1 MKAIKYVVLIVT
13 IIFLSIITLRMDFSG
28 VKNAKWI
35 SWLILLMALAFIK
48 EAKKSWNGNDSLW
61 NFLTERDKVIF
72 TICTIIL
79 LLFCL
84 YPIKEE
90 VHMGVTFLMFSV
102 GIALTA
108 AIENKF
114 GSDTLKEF
122 LWWS

>member
-1 MKAIKYVVLIVT
+1 MKAIKYVALTLT
-13 IIFLSIITLRMDFSG
+13 IIFLSIITFRMDFSDI
-28 VKNAKWI
+28 KNGKWI
-35 SWLILLMALAFIK
+35 SWLILLMTLAFIK
-48 EAKKSWNGNDSLW
+48 EAKKARNGNDSLW
-61 NFLTERDKVIF
+61 NILTERDKAVF

-90 VHMGVTFLMFSV
+90 VHMGITFLMFSV
-102 GIALTA
+102 GIALTV